1 MCGIAQLLF
10 FCSSSL
16 FGRWG
21 DGKSIHKSRK
31 TKEFEKSGGGYWV
44 NACFCRNAP
53 PPPPS
58 QTITIIQFQLLY
70 FLSTAFK
77 KADTFQCCV
86 PPNLETKPFKPV
98 TNLNQLLLL
107 TLLHPVQFLGCLIG
121 VGRRNPSHTVDGL
134 ITHWLTNILYSNL
147 LVWWWDYFCYSSE
160 RWGRGRVNLYLI
172 KIY

>member
-1 MCGIAQLLF
+1 MGIRFIKAEKQK
-10 FCSSSL
+10 SL
-16 FGRWG
+16 KRVGEAIELMLAFAG
-21 DGKSIHKSRK
+21 
-31 TKEFEKSGGGYWV
+31 T
-44 NACFCRNAP
+44 AP
-53 PPPPS
+53 P

-86 PPNLETKPFKPV
+86 PPNLEPKPFKPV

-134 ITHWLTNILYSNL
+134 ITH
-147 LVWWWDYFCYSSE
+147 
-160 RWGRGRVNLYLI
+160 
-172 KIY
+172 